1 MEEITIHKRVLHTN
15 LGTTRL
21 RGWPR
26 NRWQDGVREGGKIVV
41 GERWQEEV
49 HNREEWKKL
58 LRMARNRRIL
68 HMPMEW
74 MNNRKKENNEN
85 NTAAGKLTNTPTH
98 KQWHLCC
105 ACVQKEIRYERYNI
119 HVWLLHLDC
128 ALNSVTHL
136 LTYIWV
142 TNQGQFHCLQYV
154 LKGNH
159 MTRLHNGIDWNRL
172 NKNMRSVSSSN
183 FVSRHVLYVWFNWH
197 WWQHIIFRWRIL
209 MITAVVDGLHFS
221 FGTEEQKIHFS
232 KDNKCH
238 GQDLT
243 KYCS

>member
-1 MEEITIHKRVLHTN
+1 M
-15 LGTTRL
+15 TRL

-26 NRWQDGVREGGKIVV
+26 NRWQDEVTEDGRIVG
-41 GERWQEEV
+41 GERWQEKV
-49 HNREEWKKL
+49 HNKGEWKKL
-58 LRMARNRRIL
+58 LRTARNRCIL

-74 MNNRKKENNEN
+74 MNNRKKVNNEN
-85 NTAAGKLTNTPTH
+85 NTAAGKLTNTPTY

-105 ACVQKEIRYERYNI
+105 MCVQKEICYERYNI
-119 HVWLLHLDC
+119 HVWLHHLDC

-136 LTYIWV
+136 LTYIWM
-142 TNQGQFHCLQYV
+142 TYQGHFLCLQYV

-159 MTRLHNGIDWNRL
+159 TTRLHNWIDWNRL
-172 NKNMRSVSSSN
+172 DRNMRSVSSSN
-183 FVSRHVLYVWFNWH
+183 FVSQHMLYVWFNWQ

-209 MITAVVDGLHFS
+209 MTTAVVDGLHFS
-221 FGTEEQKIHFS
+221 VGIEEQKIHFS
-232 KDNKCH
+232 KDNECH